1 MSDYTR
7 YGLVALVVFLTHFQD
22 GITGF
27 GSAALALPFLAIL
40 IGLQLAVPALIILGW
55 VLSIFIILQ
64 SRQHIVWREYARI
77 MILAAIGM
85 PIGVWLSG
93 VLPESQLKWVL
104 AVFMVVIG
112 THGLVRQFAKSKP
125 DGPISETKKRWLS
138 GFVPLGGIMQGA
150 FGAGGP
156 LIVIYA
162 TRAFRDKGVFRCTLC
177 LLWATLNPMLIATRW
192 AAGHKIDMEIMRV
205 VGICLPSMLL
215 GLVLGSMAHHKA
227 DEVTFRRIVYGVLI
241 LSGFMLVWTLLN
253 K

>member
-7 YGLVALVVFLTHFQD
+7 YGLVALIVFLTHFQD

-40 IGLQLAVPALIILGW
+40 IGLKLSVPALIILGW
-55 VLSIFIILQ
+55 LMSIFIILQ
-64 SRQHIVWREYARI
+64 SRQHIVWREYAII
-77 MILAAIGM
+77 MVLAGIGM
-85 PIGVWLSG
+85 PVGVWLSG
-93 VLPESQLKWVL
+93 FLPEYQLKWIL
-104 AVFMVVIG
+104 AIFMVVIG
-112 THGLVRQFAKSKP
+112 IHGFIRQFAKNKS
-125 DGPISETKKRWLS
+125 DGPISAREKRWLS

-177 LLWATLNPMLIATRW
+177 LLWATLNPLLIATRW
-192 AAGHKIDMEIMRV
+192 AAGHKIDMAVLRV
-205 VGICLPSMLL
+205 VAICLPSMLL
-215 GLVLGSMAHHKA
+215 GLVLGSIAHHKA
-227 DEVTFRRIVYGVLI
+227 DEVTFRRIVYGVLV
-241 LSGFMLVWTLLN
+241 LSGFMLVWSLLN

>member
-7 YGLVALVVFLTHFQD
+7 YGLVALIVFLTHFQD

-55 VLSIFIILQ
+55 LLSIFIILQ
-64 SRQHIVWREYARI
+64 SRQHIVWSEYARI
-77 MILAAIGM
+77 MVLAAIGM
-85 PIGVWLSG
+85 PIGVWICG
-93 VLPESQLKWVL
+93 VLPEHSLKWVL
-104 AVFMVVIG
+104 GVFMVLIG
-112 THGLVRQFAKSKP
+112 THGLIGQFAKGKS
-125 DGPISETKKRWLS
+125 DGPISERKKRWLS

-177 LLWATLNPMLIATRW
+177 LLWATLNPILIATRW
-192 AAGHKIDMEIMRV
+192 AAGHKLNMDVLRLV
-205 VGICLPSMLL
+205 AICLPSMLL
-215 GLVLGSMAHHKA
+215 GLVLGSIAHHKA
-227 DEVTFRRIVYGVLI
+227 DEMTFRRIVYAVLI
-241 LSGFMLVWTLLN
+241 LSGFMLIWSLLGG
-253 K
+253 